1 MVSVV
6 RGARE
11 GIVGGGGGVR
21 EGTWEGLMLAL
32 RRDRGSER
40 CSGLTRQGGKG
51 PRPGELAH
59 LRNAGDWGG
68 LDVKAGQVG
77 LPSDHGGFHRSD

>member
-1 MVSVV
+1 MFWADQTGWGRS
-6 RGARE
+6 E
-11 GIVGGGGGVR
+11 
-21 EGTWEGLMLAL
+21 AL
-32 RRDRGSER
+32 EH
-40 CSGLTRQGGKG
+40 
-51 PRPGELAH
+51 AH